1 MAKLPMTN
9 CARFYSLLTKPSSIL
24 NVRWISTSAVRNT
37 YEKKNDPLIKDVK
50 TTLMD
55 AEEKKQMEK
64 LKQHITVPAMADI
77 SSITGVPEEHVT
89 TRLVRIFLPAKN
101 PMQSGTFNTH
111 KWKIEFETRERWENP
126 LMGWSSTGDP
136 LSNINVQFATPE
148 EAIAFCEKNGWPY
161 YVDEPKVSTFK
172 PKSYGAN
179 FAWNKRT
186 RVSTK

>member
-1 MAKLPMTN
+1 MAHIIMPNYSKIFTLFSRRSLISHSRQISSST
-9 CARFYSLLTKPSSIL
+9 ARKI
-24 NVRWISTSAVRNT
+24 
-37 YEKKNDPLIKDVK
+37 YEKKNEPSIKDVK
-50 TTLMD
+50 TTLLD
-55 AEEKKQMEK
+55 PEEKKQLEK
-64 LKQHITVPAMADI
+64 LQQRITVPAAAEI
-77 SSITGVPEEHVT
+77 YPVTGVPEEHIK
-89 TRLVRIFLPAKN
+89 TRLVRIFKPAKN
-101 PMQSGTFNTH
+101 PMQSGTYNTR

-126 LMGWSSTGDP
+126 LMGWASTGDP
-136 LSNINVQFATPE
+136 LSNMNVQFATSE